1 MVMQARAAALEQS
14 IMNVANAEYE
24 RLAQGITTYQRAE
37 RIGKALESLDDLR
50 TGGMPDYEEA
60 WNVLFYML
68 WYQPK
73 QVNLAYS
80 IIKRVI
86 EQRPDRNTFLNRES
100 GRLHIVDFGC
110 GSLAMQFAVAL
121 VVADAL
127 ERGELIGAVHIDS
140 IDPSQAMIKLGQ
152 AAWNKFQELV
162 REDPLLDDLSLSFE
176 TITSAA
182 YPVEPLPAI
191 ERDTSWDC
199 WLSAIHAVYDTNLG
213 DVKDAL
219 KRYKDNLNPDLG
231 FITSFHLKEGLVL
244 AASPFQ
250 NDDRYVGR
258 TGPSARQF
266 DGTLENM
273 TGLRRGIAE
282 SIANAE
288 IRVDGVD
295 KDKTMAYLYN
305 QVRWDWAL
313 AAIWTYVR
321 R

>member
-24 RLAQGITTYQRAE
+24 RLAQGMTADQRAD
-37 RIGKALESLDDLR
+37 RIGRALRSLTLLQ

-60 WNVLFYML
+60 WNALFYML

-80 IIKRVI
+80 IIRGVI
-86 EQRPDRNTFLNRES
+86 EQRLDGNTFLNREN

-110 GSLAMQFAVAL
+110 GSLAMQFAMAL

-140 IDPSQAMIKLGQ
+140 MDSSQVMINLGQ
-152 AAWNKFQELV
+152 ATWNEFQRLV

-176 TITSAA
+176 TITSAT
-182 YPVEPLPAI
+182 YPVEPPPAI

-213 DVKDAL
+213 YVKDAL
-219 KRYKDNLNPDLG
+219 RRYKDDLNPDLG

-250 NDDRYVGR
+250 NDDRYVG
-258 TGPSARQF
+258 SAGNFAPQF
-266 DGTLENM
+266 DGILANI
-273 TGLRRGIAE
+273 TGLRRGMTEIIEDAE
-282 SIANAE
+282 LVVE
-288 IRVDGVD
+288 RGM
-295 KDKTMAYLYN
+295 TMGYLRSA
-305 QVRWDWAL
+305 VTWAWAP
-313 AAIWTYVR
+313 AATWHYVR